1 MFIYKL
7 CCFQVHERQ
16 SSDER
21 DIHDSDDDSKSRGP
35 FRQVADFR
43 RHAHCSLHAATGS
56 DVIERRAGSV
66 TETSAP
72 FRRLPHLE
80 SRDHQKPE
88 VELTDCSSCS
98 SVDTEGE
105 RHTVSTHCPEP
116 VHGLDTMTRDA
127 DDDDDEI
134 INVVDDLVT

>member
-1 MFIYKL
+1 M
-7 CCFQVHERQ
+7 QVHERQ

-21 DIHDSDDDSKSRGP
+21 DVNDQFSDDDSDGRATYQLP
-35 FRQVADFR
+35 DFR
-43 RHAHCSLHAATGS
+43 RHAHCSQVATGS

-66 TETSAP
+66 DEKSAAPP
-72 FRRLPHLE
+72 FQRVLHLDS
-80 SRDHQKPE
+80 SRGRQEPE

-98 SVDTEGE
+98 SADTPQE
-105 RHTVSTHCPEP
+105 RHTVPA
-116 VHGLDTMTRDA
+116 HGADSAHKLDTITGND